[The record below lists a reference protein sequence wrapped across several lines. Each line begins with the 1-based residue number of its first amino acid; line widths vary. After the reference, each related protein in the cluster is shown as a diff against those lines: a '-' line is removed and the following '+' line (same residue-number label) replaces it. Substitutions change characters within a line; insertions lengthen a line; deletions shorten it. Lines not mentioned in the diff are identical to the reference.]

1 MEKSV
6 TTDWPFILE
15 SSRLAFTFI
24 FTGRLLLYDVI
35 FRAECFT
42 QRSAHYIIIIIENTL

>member
-24 FTGRLLLYDVI
+24 FTGRLLLLYDVI

-42 QRSAHYIIIIIENTL
+42 QRSAHIIIIIENTL